1 MYMSFVQCS
10 NSVVSLFCIQMN
22 PQHTVPTFNDHSFIL
37 WERLVSPSGV
47 FLATVFEVDE
57 AVILLTVRLQL
68 TKPCSPLGHSFSFNA
83 FRVTGR
89 KGRNDDKQD
98 ETLTGSS
105 AEFRFTIRFENTS
118 TATCARSSFPGCA
131 RQRMEFIFLY
141 LMGLWV
147 SPVSMWFLRVVT
159 FFSGKQTF
167 LQRFHCLICLTYIL
181 Y

>member
-1 MYMSFVQCS
+1 MFAFIVFLYCLSLSPSLMYMSFVQCS

-89 KGRNDDKQD
+89 KGRNDDKH
-98 ETLTGSS
+98 ETRHSPGALP
-105 AEFRFTIRFENTS
+105 
-118 TATCARSSFPGCA
+118 SFVSQYDLKILPRPRVHAPHSLVVHAKGWSLFF
-131 RQRMEFIFLY
+131 FI
-141 LMGLWV
+141 
-147 SPVSMWFLRVVT
+147 
-159 FFSGKQTF
+159 
-167 LQRFHCLICLTYIL
+167 
-181 Y
+181 